1 MPIIPASRW
10 QRLEDQN
17 TRLSSTYNELED
29 NLAYVRPYLG
39 KIGKDTHIERKE
51 RQTHRQKRDRE
62 RRMEGRHRFRRQ
74 RKIKN
79 KIAISPAN
87 LFHFLYLALC
97 SPANSTVS

>member
-29 NLAYVRPYLG
+29 NLAYVKPYLG

-51 RQTHRQKRDRE
+51 
-62 RRMEGRHRFRRQ
+62 Q
-74 RKIKN
+74 RKYVQHTKHTSL
-79 KIAISPAN
+79 KI
-87 LFHFLYLALC
+87 LYNTASFTMNIC
-97 SPANSTVS
+97 NEK